1 MYTICL
7 CSFCKLLIFEY
18 NKRIIYPLYLQK
30 TKLINMKKFELV
42 LLVMLLMPVSFAVAN
57 RHVDIKMEWREGQ
70 KTSVDPEWLKVYVDD
85 ESKSLYLNFKDG
97 FAPITVEV
105 KDIEK
110 QIVFQT
116 IIFPVVAGE
125 YTLYLGDLSLG
136 QYELYIY
143 NANVKVMGN
152 FNL

>member
-1 MYTICL
+1 
-7 CSFCKLLIFEY
+7 
-18 NKRIIYPLYLQK
+18 
-30 TKLINMKKFELV
+30 MKKFELV

-85 ESKSLYLNFKDG
+85 ESKSLYLNFKDS
-97 FAPITVEV
+97 FAPITIEV

-110 QIVFQT
+110 QIVFRT

-143 NANVKVMGN
+143 FAKLLQKSEMRKDIVIELSYKG
-152 FNL
+152 FG

>member
-1 MYTICL
+1 M
-7 CSFCKLLIFEY
+7 
-18 NKRIIYPLYLQK
+18 
-30 TKLINMKKFELV
+30 NMKKFELV
-42 LLVMLLMPVSFAVAN
+42 LLVMLLIHSFSVVIEAKQ
-57 RHVDIKMEWREGQ
+57 HVNTKSEWTIQR
-70 KTSVDPEWLKVYVDD
+70 TPVDPEWLKVYVDD
-85 ESKSLYLNFKDG
+85 ESKSLYLNFKDS

>member
-1 MYTICL
+1 M
-7 CSFCKLLIFEY
+7 
-18 NKRIIYPLYLQK
+18 
-30 TKLINMKKFELV
+30 NMKKFELV
-42 LLVMLLMPVSFAVAN
+42 LLVMLLIHSFSVVIEAKQ
-57 RHVDIKMEWREGQ
+57 HVNTKSEWTIQR
-70 KTSVDPEWLKVYVDD
+70 TPVDPEWLKVYVDD
-85 ESKSLYLNFKDG
+85 ESKSLYLNFKDS
-97 FAPITVEV
+97 FAPIIVEV

>member
-1 MYTICL
+1 
-7 CSFCKLLIFEY
+7 
-18 NKRIIYPLYLQK
+18 
-30 TKLINMKKFELV
+30 MKKFELV

-70 KTSVDPEWLKVYVDD
+70 RTPVDPEWLKVYVDD
-85 ESKSLYLNFKDG
+85 ESKRLCLNFKDS

-125 YTLYLGDLSLG
+125 YTLYLDDLSLG

-143 NANVKVMGN
+143 NANVKVIGN

>member
-1 MYTICL
+1 MFLVILGYYEVLNTI
-7 CSFCKLLIFEY
+7 
-18 NKRIIYPLYLQK
+18 
-30 TKLINMKKFELV
+30 LINMKKFELV

>member
-1 MYTICL
+1 
-7 CSFCKLLIFEY
+7 
-18 NKRIIYPLYLQK
+18 
-30 TKLINMKKFELV
+30 MKKFELV

-57 RHVDIKMEWREGQ
+57 RHIKMEWREGQ
-70 KTSVDPEWLKVYVDD
+70 RTPVDPEWLKVYVDD
-85 ESKSLYLNFKDG
+85 ESKSLYLNFKDS

-136 QYELYIY
+136 PYELYIY

>member
-1 MYTICL
+1 
-7 CSFCKLLIFEY
+7 
-18 NKRIIYPLYLQK
+18 
-30 TKLINMKKFELV
+30 MKKFELV

-85 ESKSLYLNFKDG
+85 ESKSLYLNFKDS
-97 FAPITVEV
+97 FAPITIEV

-110 QIVFQT
+110 QIVFRT

-143 NANVKVMGN
+143 FAKLLQKSEMRKDIVIE
-152 FNL
+152 

>member
-1 MYTICL
+1 
-7 CSFCKLLIFEY
+7 
-18 NKRIIYPLYLQK
+18 
-30 TKLINMKKFELV
+30 MKKIGLV
-42 LLVMLLMPVSFAVAN
+42 LLVMLLMPVSFVVAN
-57 RHVDIKMEWREGQ
+57 RHIDIKLDWREGQ
-70 KTSVDPEWLKVYVDD
+70 RASVAPEWLKVYVDD
-85 ESKSLYLNFKDG
+85 ESKSLYLNFKDS
-97 FAPITVEV
+97 FVPIIVEV

>member
-1 MYTICL
+1 
-7 CSFCKLLIFEY
+7 
-18 NKRIIYPLYLQK
+18 
-30 TKLINMKKFELV
+30 MKKFELV

-85 ESKSLYLNFKDG
+85 ESKSLYLNFKDS
-97 FAPITVEV
+97 FAPITIEV

-110 QIVFQT
+110 QI
-116 IIFPVVAGE
+116 AGE

-143 NANVKVMGN
+143 NANVKVIGN

>member
-1 MYTICL
+1 
-7 CSFCKLLIFEY
+7 
-18 NKRIIYPLYLQK
+18 
-30 TKLINMKKFELV
+30 MKKFELV
-42 LLVMLLMPVSFAVAN
+42 FLVMLLIHSFSVVIEAKQ
-57 RHVDIKMEWREGQ
+57 HVNTKIEWTIQR
-70 KTSVDPEWLKVYVDD
+70 TSVDPEWLKVYVDD
-85 ESKSLYLNFKDG
+85 ESKSLYLNLKDS

-125 YTLYLGDLSLG
+125 YTLYLDDLSLG

>member
-1 MYTICL
+1 
-7 CSFCKLLIFEY
+7 
-18 NKRIIYPLYLQK
+18 
-30 TKLINMKKFELV
+30 MKKFELV
-42 LLVMLLMPVSFAVAN
+42 FLVMLLIHSFSVVIEAKQ
-57 RHVDIKMEWREGQ
+57 HVNTKIEWTIQR
-70 KTSVDPEWLKVYVDD
+70 TPVDPEWLKVYVDD
-85 ESKSLYLNFKDG
+85 ESKSLYLNFKDS

>member
-1 MYTICL
+1 
-7 CSFCKLLIFEY
+7 
-18 NKRIIYPLYLQK
+18 
-30 TKLINMKKFELV
+30 MKKFELV

-85 ESKSLYLNFKDG
+85 ESKSLYLNFKDS
-97 FAPITVEV
+97 FAPITIEV

-110 QIVFQT
+110 QIVFRT

-143 NANVKVMGN
+143 NAKLLQKSEMRKDIVIELSYKG
-152 FNL
+152 FG

>member
-1 MYTICL
+1 MD
-7 CSFCKLLIFEY
+7 
-18 NKRIIYPLYLQK
+18 N
-30 TKLINMKKFELV
+30 
-42 LLVMLLMPVSFAVAN
+42 
-57 RHVDIKMEWREGQ
+57 
-70 KTSVDPEWLKVYVDD
+70 
-85 ESKSLYLNFKDG
+85 
-97 FAPITVEV
+97 EV

-110 QIVFQT
+110 QIVFQS
-116 IIFPVVAGE
+116 IIFPVAAGE

>member
-1 MYTICL
+1 
-7 CSFCKLLIFEY
+7 
-18 NKRIIYPLYLQK
+18 
-30 TKLINMKKFELV
+30 MKKFELV

-85 ESKSLYLNFKDG
+85 ESKSLYLNFK
-97 FAPITVEV
+97 
-105 KDIEK
+105 EK

>member
-1 MYTICL
+1 
-7 CSFCKLLIFEY
+7 
-18 NKRIIYPLYLQK
+18 
-30 TKLINMKKFELV
+30 MKKFELV

-70 KTSVDPEWLKVYVDD
+70 WLKVYVDD
-85 ESKSLYLNFKDG
+85 ESKSLYLNFKDS
-97 FAPITVEV
+97 FAPITIEV

-110 QIVFQT
+110 QIVFRT

-143 NANVKVMGN
+143 NANVKVIGN

>member
-1 MYTICL
+1 
-7 CSFCKLLIFEY
+7 
-18 NKRIIYPLYLQK
+18 
-30 TKLINMKKFELV
+30 MKKFELV

-85 ESKSLYLNFKDG
+85 ESKSLYLNFKDS
-97 FAPITVEV
+97 FAPITIEV

-110 QIVFQT
+110 QIVFRT

-143 NANVKVMGN
+143 NANVKVIGN
-152 FNL
+152 FIL

>member
-1 MYTICL
+1 
-7 CSFCKLLIFEY
+7 
-18 NKRIIYPLYLQK
+18 
-30 TKLINMKKFELV
+30 MKKFELV
-42 LLVMLLMPVSFAVAN
+42 LLVMLLIHSFSVVIEAKQ
-57 RHVDIKMEWREGQ
+57 HVNTKIEWTIQR
-70 KTSVDPEWLKVYVDD
+70 TPVDPEWLKVYVDD
-85 ESKSLYLNFKDG
+85 ESKSLYLNFKDS

-125 YTLYLGDLSLG
+125 YTLYLDDLSLG

-143 NANVKVMGN
+143 NANVKVIGN
-152 FNL
+152 FNLEGLIYRYFRRIVLSMQ